1 MNQIK
6 ILRIA
11 AIAGGTAVA
20 LGAFGAH
27 GLQQLAGQ
35 GKITPDQIKTF
46 ETAVRYQM
54 YHALALLIMPALAQ
68 LLNPKYSRYAAN
80 CFISGILVFSG
91 SLYLYSL
98 SSWIFG
104 TELKWLGAITPLG
117 GLLFITGWI
126 FLFIS
131 ALKKQK

>member
-6 ILRIA
+6 TIRIG

-27 GLQQLAGQ
+27 GLQQLAEAGT
-35 GKITPDQIKTF
+35 ISADQIKTF

-54 YHALALLIMPALAQ
+54 YHALALLIIPALNNV
-68 LLNPKYSRYAAN
+68 LNEKFSRYTAN
-80 CFISGILVFSG
+80 CFLFGILLFSG
-91 SLYLYSL
+91 SLYFYSL
-98 SSWIFG
+98 STWLFG

-117 GLLFITGWI
+117 GLLFIAGWL

-131 ALKKQK
+131 AIKKQK